1 MARGKDSHVK
11 LALPEVQAL
20 INAIIDSFTSGSA
33 KSDEQ
38 KKALANA
45 GQKLRALEKKLQQR
59 K

>member
-20 INAIIDSFTSGSA
+20 ISAIIDSFTFDST